1 MKNLKIFPKMFIQ
14 TFSILALL
22 IILVHLLVF
31 LVFPHTYLEVRKQE
45 INSKADEISS
55 KMRGKDIQYLEQA
68 LDFYSKNSEIKAFI
82 KGKNRKNEIQIEK
95 SSNINLKSDHNSLV
109 IEEREIVL
117 NTGKK
122 ITIRFLSTADM
133 QKDAKDLSFKFLP
146 YSLFISFLFSIIIS
160 LMYAKAIKNNIQEIK
175 SVTDKMMTIDRGAIL
190 QVNSTNEV
198 GQLKAQINNLYSTL
212 LESIDDLEIKNKEIV
227 RLE

>member
-109 IEEREIVL
+109 IED
-117 NTGKK
+117 NDT
-122 ITIRFLSTADM
+122 F
-133 QKDAKDLSFKFLP
+133 SF
-146 YSLFISFLFSIIIS
+146 YSR
-160 LMYAKAIKNNIQEIK
+160 YAKRCEGSQF
-175 SVTDKMMTIDRGAIL
+175 
-190 QVNSTNEV
+190 
-198 GQLKAQINNLYSTL
+198 
-212 LESIDDLEIKNKEIV
+212 
-227 RLE
+227 